1 MNIKT
6 KMEFKM
12 TSNEVIKLKDKMQ
25 KLLNHA
31 TSAEN
36 IGNQAEAE
44 AFMKKLNKLCLQHK
58 IAMTEIQAFDP
69 ENSDESI
76 TDQMVDKY
84 ENGLPIVS
92 RRQAIV
98 ERLAGC
104 IARANNCTFLISRGS
119 NDIWFAG
126 RDQDRKFAIHM
137 FSYAWKSM
145 LEDCNREQK
154 KTYYHFKKL
163 GMLEQAKGFKAS
175 FKKGFV
181 SAIEDR
187 LHEAREEVKETVDE
201 KTFALITTNQLIA
214 VRDYVA
220 NKYGQGK
227 ASYVRGQSSSNEHG
241 YRAGQN
247 SGRSVNLHVGNI
259 SSSKPRLLN

>member
-1 MNIKT
+1 
-6 KMEFKM
+6 M
-12 TSNEVIKLKDKMQ
+12 TQTEVAKLKDKMQ

-31 TSAEN
+31 ESAEN

-58 IAMTEIQAFDP
+58 IAMTEIKAFDP

-98 ERLAGC
+98 ESLASS
-104 IARANNCTFLISRGS
+104 IAYANNCTFLIRRGS

-137 FSYAWKSM
+137 FSYAWKTM

-181 SAIEDR
+181 CAIQDR
-187 LHEAREEVKETVDE
+187 LHEAREEVKETVDAE
-201 KTFALITTNQLIA
+201 TFALITTNQLVA
-214 VRDYVA
+214 VREYIS
-220 NKYGQGK
+220 NKYGKGR
-227 ASYVRGQSSSNEHG
+227 ASYVRGQSSNNEHG

-247 SGRSVNLHVGNI
+247 SGKGVNLHVGNV
-259 SSSKPRLLN
+259 SSGSTKLLN